1 MTNSNDNG
9 SASPQS
15 QPVQNTQ
22 INDVDFTGAPDCLQ
36 SPTDGLLRLAVGDG
50 RHMGLVTGWTTNWR
64 VFSESLSVPEVGCKQ
79 GAFWCAADYGE
90 STERK
95 RVSVKA
101 VSLIVLDVE
110 MKTEQPPPLAD
121 ALALCEAR
129 GWQAFGHTT
138 FTHTPD
144 APRYRLCMMPS
155 RNIKPEEL
163 RCLVDTVAQKLGL
176 ECSCDLAASGDPARL
191 YYNPRVASKADKGK
205 FEHGSV
211 EGAAVDVDAILATG
225 KPEAVKTA
233 SAPVLL
239 KGNGPLMDDLRSA
252 LEFLDPDPYDEWMAT
267 GMALKTAPLE
277 PQAKNELYH
286 EWSGKSDKY
295 SYTECQTKWESFRP
309 TKTSFRN
316 IFNKAMKLG
325 WVNPASDFELIARG
339 SNNQD
344 MLAETFAQR
353 YEGSLVYAHDF
364 GAWLEFNG
372 SQWLKDPTRKA
383 FEYAR
388 QLCREL
394 GDGKQTTRA
403 AFFSGVEQIAK
414 CDPRLS
420 CGSSEFDSDNYELNT
435 PAGVYDL
442 VTGEVKPHHPQQRL
456 TKITAVAP
464 TATQGGVF
472 LKTILEI
479 CGGDESL
486 VHFHKVSLG
495 AMLSGAKEEHWLVYW
510 FGTGRNGKNLLAD
523 LVFSILGE
531 YAHKLPSSALMSKKH
546 ESHPSELT
554 GLRGVRLA
562 LSSEIEEG
570 SFWNEARLK
579 ELTGDEFITARYMGR
594 DAFTFTK
601 SHKHLIL
608 GNHRPQIKTV
618 DEAIKNRVLLV
629 PFDVSFA
636 GREDRDLPQKMREEA
651 GFVLH
656 WLIEGHTAWIENGKR
671 LPSCEAVERATKGY
685 FAAQSTIEMWIDE
698 CCRKVDDPDRP
709 AGGWCTA
716 SELYDNY
723 QQWKRARGEGPVSQ
737 TRFGEFMGRAFVKAQ
752 SKKAAVYVGL
762 ELDRARS
769 AYESCLDD
777 IRQKVVGGG

>member
-1 MTNSNDNG
+1 MKTPAIAGAMAAALSNANRTETPQRLQSSIAAITDRCRANFKPQNIPADLKAIKG
-9 SASPQS
+9 WVVWVAKEKAKPQPGKFDKVPFYPSGRVRKGTQGDARDLAWLGTFEQALTVFNESPRYAGLGLAML
-15 QPVQNTQ
+15 PDWGLTAFDGDGCVNERGE
-22 INDVDFTGAPDCLQ
+22 IDADVDEVTQGTYTEVSPSGTGIRAFYKGTH
-36 SPTDGLLRLAVGDG
+36 PTAKNGKREVYSVTQFMTVTGDALDDTRTLRSLDEV
-50 RHMGLVTGWTTNWR
+50 RHMLGKM
-64 VFSESLSVPEVGCKQ
+64 FAKPEV
-79 GAFWCAADYGE
+79 AMPNPA
-90 STERK
+90 
-95 RVSVKA
+95 
-101 VSLIVLDVE
+101 
-110 MKTEQPPPLAD
+110 P
-121 ALALCEAR
+121 ALA
-129 GWQAFGHTT
+129 
-138 FTHTPD
+138 
-144 APRYRLCMMPS
+144 
-155 RNIKPEEL
+155 
-163 RCLVDTVAQKLGL
+163 
-176 ECSCDLAASGDPARL
+176 
-191 YYNPRVASKADKGK
+191 
-205 FEHGSV
+205 
-211 EGAAVDVDAILATG
+211 
-225 KPEAVKTA
+225 
-233 SAPVLL
+233 
-239 KGNGPLMDDLRSA
+239 KGNSLLLNDLRAA
-252 LEFLDPDPYDEWMAT
+252 LEFIDPDPHDEWVAT

-277 PQAKNELYH
+277 PQAKTDLYH
-286 EWSGKSDKY
+286 EWSAKSNKY
-295 SYTECQTKWESFRP
+295 NYAECQAKWESFNP
-309 TKTSFRN
+309 TKTSYKV
-316 IFNKAMKLG
+316 IFTKAQGLG
-325 WVNPASDFELIARG
+325 WINPVSSFELIARG
-339 SNNQD
+339 SSNQD

-372 SQWLKDPTRKA
+372 YQWLKDPTRKA

-394 GDGKQTTRA
+394 GDGRQTTRA
-403 AFFSGVEQIAK
+403 AFFGGVEQIAK

-420 CGSSEFDSDNYELNT
+420 CASSDFDSDNYVLNT
-435 PAGVYDL
+435 PSGVYDL
-442 VTGEVKPHHPQQRL
+442 RTGEIKPHHPEQRL

-464 TATQGGVF
+464 ATDQGGVF
-472 LKTILEI
+472 LKAINEI

-486 VHFHKVSLG
+486 VRFHQVSLG
-495 AMLSGAKEEHWLVYW
+495 AMLSGAREEHWLIYW

-523 LVFSILGE
+523 LVFFILGE

-579 ELTGDEFITARYMGR
+579 ELTGDEFITARYMR
-594 DAFTFTK
+594 QDAFTFTK

-636 GREDRDLPQKMREEA
+636 GREDRDLPEKIRAEA

-656 WLIEGHTAWIENGKR
+656 WLIEGHNAWMENGKR
-671 LPSCEAVERATKGY
+671 LPRCEAVQRATKGY

-709 AGGWCTA
+709 AGSWCTA
-716 SELYDNY
+716 SELYENY

-737 TRFGEFMGRAFVKAQ
+737 TRFGEFMGRTFVKAH

-762 ELDRARS
+762 ELDRAGVMP
-769 AYESCLDD
+769 
-777 IRQKVVGGG
+777 IRPPWTT

>member
-1 MTNSNDNG
+1 MKATTERCRANFNPQNIPADLKALKGWVVWQAREKTTPQPNKFDKVPYYPSGQMRKGTQGGEQDKSRLGTFEEAHTAFNDDARYAGLGLAMLPDWGLVAFDGDECLNEQG
-9 SASPQS
+9 EIEA
-15 QPVQNTQ
+15 
-22 INDVDFTGAPDCLQ
+22 DVDELTSGTYTEV
-36 SPTDGLLRLAVGDG
+36 SPSG
-50 RHMGLVTGWTTNWR
+50 RGIRAFFKGTHETKREGRREVYSATQFVTVTGLAFDDTRTL
-64 VFSESLSVPEVGCKQ
+64 LSVDV
-79 GAFWCAADYGE
+79 
-90 STERK
+90 
-95 RVSVKA
+95 VK
-101 VSLIVLDVE
+101 
-110 MKTEQPPPLAD
+110 PL
-121 ALALCEAR
+121 
-129 GWQAFGHTT
+129 
-138 FTHTPD
+138 
-144 APRYRLCMMPS
+144 
-155 RNIKPEEL
+155 
-163 RCLVDTVAQKLGL
+163 LGKMF
-176 ECSCDLAASGDPARL
+176 A
-191 YYNPRVASKADKGK
+191 N
-205 FEHGSV
+205 
-211 EGAAVDVDAILATG
+211 
-225 KPEAVKTA
+225 PEAVKPA
-233 SAPVLL
+233 LAPALV
-239 KGNGPLMDDLRSA
+239 KRNGPLMDDLRAA
-252 LEFLDPDPYDEWMAT
+252 LEFLDPAPYDEWLAT
-267 GMALKTAPLE
+267 GLALKTAPLE
-277 PQAKNELYH
+277 PQAKEELFH
-286 EWSGKSDKY
+286 EWSAKSEKY
-295 SYTECQTKWESFRP
+295 NYAMCQAKWESLRP
-309 TKTSFRN
+309 TKTSHKA
-316 IFNKAMKLG
+316 IFKKAMESG
-325 WVNPASDFELIARG
+325 WVNPASGFELIARG

-372 SQWLKDPTRKA
+372 RQWIKDPTRKA

-435 PAGVYDL
+435 PSGLYDL
-442 VTGEVKPHHPQQRL
+442 RTGEVKPHYPEQRL

-464 TATQGGVF
+464 TAAHGGVF
-472 LKTILEI
+472 LKAIREI

-486 VHFHKVSLG
+486 VRFHQVSLG
-495 AMLSGAKEEHWLVYW
+495 AMLSGAREEHWLVYW

-546 ESHPSELT
+546 ESHLSELT

-636 GREDRDLPQKMREEA
+636 GREDRDLPQKIRAEA

-656 WLIEGHTAWIENGKR
+656 WLIEGHTTWLENGKR
-671 LPSCEAVERATKGY
+671 LPKCEAVERATKGY

-709 AGGWCTA
+709 ASSWSTA
-716 SELYDNY
+716 SDLYDNY
-723 QQWKRARGEGPVSQ
+723 QQWKRARGEAPVSQ

-762 ELDRARS
+762 ELDQAGVIPMRPS
-769 AYESCLDD
+769 WTT
-777 IRQKVVGGG
+777 

>member
-1 MTNSNDNG
+1 MKNITERCRTNFNPQNIPADLKALKGWVVWQAREKTNPKPNKFDKVPYYPSGQLRIGTQG
-9 SASPQS
+9 SEQDKARLGTFEEAHTSFKENARYAGLGLAMLPDWGL
-15 QPVQNTQ
+15 VAFDGDGCLNEAGD
-22 INDVDFTGAPDCLQ
+22 IDVDIDELTSGTYTEV
-36 SPTDGLLRLAVGDG
+36 SPSGKGIRAFFKGTHETKREGG
-50 RHMGLVTGWTTNWR
+50 REIYSATQFVTVTGMAWDDTRTL
-64 VFSESLSVPEVGCKQ
+64 LSVDVVKPLLTKMFRESEVAK
-79 GAFWCAADYGE
+79 
-90 STERK
+90 
-95 RVSVKA
+95 
-101 VSLIVLDVE
+101 
-110 MKTEQPPPLAD
+110 PNP
-121 ALALCEAR
+121 
-129 GWQAFGHTT
+129 
-138 FTHTPD
+138 
-144 APRYRLCMMPS
+144 AP
-155 RNIKPEEL
+155 
-163 RCLVDTVAQKLGL
+163 A
-176 ECSCDLAASGDPARL
+176 
-191 YYNPRVASKADKGK
+191 
-205 FEHGSV
+205 
-211 EGAAVDVDAILATG
+211 
-225 KPEAVKTA
+225 
-233 SAPVLL
+233 LL
-239 KGNGPLMDDLRSA
+239 KGNGPLLDDLRAA
-252 LEFLDPDPYDEWMAT
+252 LEFIDPDPYDEWMAT
-267 GMALKTAPLE
+267 GLALKTAPLE
-277 PQAKNELYH
+277 QQAKNELYH
-286 EWSGKSDKY
+286 EWSAKSDKY
-295 SYTECQTKWESFRP
+295 NYAECQAKWESFRP
-309 TKTSFRN
+309 IRTTYRA
-316 IFNKAMKLG
+316 IFKKAQGLG
-325 WVNPASDFELIARG
+325 WVNPASGFELLARG

-344 MLAETFAQR
+344 MIAETFAQR

-372 SQWLKDPTRKA
+372 YQWLKDPTRKA

-420 CGSSEFDSDNYELNT
+420 CGSGEFDSDSYELNT
-435 PAGVYDL
+435 PSGVFDL
-442 VTGEVKPHHPQQRL
+442 RTGEVKPHYPEQRL

-464 TATQGGVF
+464 TVVHGGVF
-472 LKTILEI
+472 LKAIREI

-486 VHFHKVSLG
+486 VQFHQVSLG
-495 AMLSGAKEEHWLVYW
+495 AMLSGAREEHWLVYW

-523 LVFSILGE
+523 LIFSILGE

-554 GLRGVRLA
+554 GLRGVRLS

-636 GREDRDLPQKMREEA
+636 GREDRDLPQKIRAEA

-656 WLIEGHTAWIENGKR
+656 WLIEGHTAWIDNGKR
-671 LPSCEAVERATKGY
+671 LPQCDAVERATKGY

-716 SELYDNY
+716 SDLYENY
-723 QQWKRARGEGPVSQ
+723 QHWKRARGESPVSQ
-737 TRFGEFMGRAFVKAQ
+737 TRFGEFMARAYKKTKGKRGFV
-752 SKKAAVYVGL
+752 YIGL
-762 ELDRARS
+762 EIDQA
-769 AYESCLDD
+769 
-777 IRQKVVGGG
+777 GGEGMLMRPPWTT

>member
-1 MTNSNDNG
+1 M
-9 SASPQS
+9 
-15 QPVQNTQ
+15 
-22 INDVDFTGAPDCLQ
+22 PD
-36 SPTDGLLRLAVGDG
+36 
-50 RHMGLVTGWTTNWR
+50 TTEAMP
-64 VFSESLSVPEVGCKQ
+64 STLDS
-79 GAFWCAADYGE
+79 ADYPTVAQITARCRSEFEPQNIPSELKACKGWIVWKAKHKE
-90 STERK
+90 KPEPKRFAKTPHYISGQTRKGTQGST
-95 RVSVKA
+95 S
-101 VSLIVLDVE
+101 D
-110 MKTEQPPPLAD
+110 MDQLATFDD
-121 ALALCEAR
+121 ALAAFNANSTYAGLGFCMLPQWSLTALDLDECLDERGDMAADAHQLTQGTYREVSPSGTGIRAFFKGLYKTHRMGKREIYSTVQFVTVTGRAIDDTRKVRPVKEVQHLLDKIFAAR
-129 GWQAFGHTT
+129 LVS
-138 FTHTPD
+138 
-144 APRYRLCMMPS
+144 APAQHPAQMCHQQ
-155 RNIKPEEL
+155 
-163 RCLVDTVAQKLGL
+163 TVG
-176 ECSCDLAASGDPARL
+176 LAAD
-191 YYNPRVASKADKGK
+191 
-205 FEHGSV
+205 
-211 EGAAVDVDAILATG
+211 
-225 KPEAVKTA
+225 
-233 SAPVLL
+233 LL
-239 KGNGPLMDDLRSA
+239 SA
-252 LEFLDPDPYDEWMAT
+252 LDVLDAEEYGEWT
-267 GMALKTAPLE
+267 NNGNALKTAPLDKKTGLE
-277 PQAKNELYH
+277 IWLAYSQ
-286 EWSGKSDKY
+286 KSDKY
-295 SYTECQTKWESFRP
+295 NEQESVSKWLSFKPTRTSYKA
-309 TKTSFRN
+309 
-316 IFNKAMKLG
+316 IFSKAQGLG
-325 WVNPASDFELIARG
+325 WINPASGFELIARG

-372 SQWLKDPTRKA
+372 CQWLKDPTRKA

-403 AFFSGVEQIAK
+403 AFFGGVEQIAK

-435 PAGVYDL
+435 PSGVYDL
-442 VTGEVKPHHPQQRL
+442 RTGEVKHHHPKQRL
-456 TKITAVAP
+456 TKITTVAP
-464 TATQGGVF
+464 TAAHGGVF
-472 LKTILEI
+472 LKAIREI
-479 CGGDESL
+479 CGGDEHL
-486 VHFHKVSLG
+486 VRFHQVSLG

-523 LVFSILGE
+523 LLFSILGE

-554 GLRGVRLA
+554 GLRGVRMA

-636 GREDRDLPQKMREEA
+636 GREDRNLPQKIRAEA

-656 WLIEGHTAWIENGKR
+656 WLIEGHTAWMENGKR
-671 LPSCEAVERATKGY
+671 LPKCDAVERATKGY
-685 FAAQSTIEMWIDE
+685 FASQSTIEMWVDE

-716 SELYDNY
+716 SELYENY
-723 QQWKRARGEGPVSQ
+723 QQWKRARGEAPVSQ
-737 TRFGEFMGRAFVKAQ
+737 TRFGEFMGRAFVKTQ
-752 SKKAAVYVGL
+752 SKKATVYVGL
-762 ELDRARS
+762 ELDRARVMPMTP
-769 AYESCLDD
+769 AWTT
-777 IRQKVVGGG
+777 

>member
-1 MTNSNDNG
+1 MMHPKENG
-9 SASPQS
+9 LTSPQS
-15 QPVQNTQ
+15 QPAQITRQQNYIYPADFIETVTRRCRDNFKPQ
-22 INDVDFTGAPDCLQ
+22 NIPDELKEIKGWVVWRAGEKKNPHPDKFDKKPYYPSGSIRSGAQGTVEDKARLGTFDEALKAFKENDRYAGLGLAMLPDWVLTAFDGDGCLNEQGDIDADVDELTQGTYTEVSPSGKGIRAFFIGDHPTVRNDKREIYSSIQFVTVTGDALDDTPIPKLRDLEEVRPMLGKMFAKPEVVKPAPAL
-36 SPTDGLLRLAVGDG
+36 VKGDG
-50 RHMGLVTGWTTNWR
+50 
-64 VFSESLSVPEVGCKQ
+64 S
-79 GAFWCAADYGE
+79 
-90 STERK
+90 
-95 RVSVKA
+95 
-101 VSLIVLDVE
+101 
-110 MKTEQPPPLAD
+110 
-121 ALALCEAR
+121 
-129 GWQAFGHTT
+129 
-138 FTHTPD
+138 
-144 APRYRLCMMPS
+144 
-155 RNIKPEEL
+155 
-163 RCLVDTVAQKLGL
+163 
-176 ECSCDLAASGDPARL
+176 
-191 YYNPRVASKADKGK
+191 
-205 FEHGSV
+205 
-211 EGAAVDVDAILATG
+211 
-225 KPEAVKTA
+225 
-233 SAPVLL
+233 
-239 KGNGPLMDDLRSA
+239 LMDDLRAA
-252 LEFLDPDPYDEWMAT
+252 LEFIDPDPYDEWMAT
-267 GMALKTAPLE
+267 GLALKTAPLE
-277 PQAKNELYH
+277 QQAKNELYH
-286 EWSGKSDKY
+286 EWSAKSDKY
-295 SYTECQTKWESFRP
+295 DYAECQAKWESFRP
-309 TKTSFRN
+309 TKTSYKA
-316 IFNKAMKLG
+316 IFKKAMGSG
-325 WVNPASDFELIARG
+325 WVNPASSFELIARG

-353 YEGSLVYAHDF
+353 YEGSLIYAHDF

-372 SQWLKDPTRKA
+372 YQWLKDPTRKA

-420 CGSSEFDSDNYELNT
+420 CGSSEFDCDNYELNT
-435 PAGVYDL
+435 PSGVYDL
-442 VTGEVKPHHPQQRL
+442 RTGEVKAHDPQQRL

-464 TATQGGVF
+464 TAAHGGVF
-472 LKTILEI
+472 LKAIREI

-486 VHFHKVSLG
+486 VRFHQVSLG
-495 AMLSGAKEEHWLVYW
+495 AMLSGAREEHWLVYW

-601 SHKHLIL
+601 THKHLIL

-636 GREDRDLPQKMREEA
+636 GREDRDLPQKIRAEA

-656 WLIEGHTAWIENGKR
+656 WLIEGHTAWLENGKR
-671 LPSCEAVERATKGY
+671 LPKCEAVERATKGY

-698 CCRKVDDPDRP
+698 CCRKVDDRDRP
-709 AGGWCTA
+709 ASSWCTA

-723 QQWKRARGEGPVSQ
+723 QQWKRARGEAPVSQ
-737 TRFGEFMGRAFVKAQ
+737 TRFGEFMARAYEKTKGSRGF
-752 SKKAAVYVGL
+752 VYVGL
-762 ELDRARS
+762 ELDQAGVIPMRPS
-769 AYESCLDD
+769 WTT
-777 IRQKVVGGG
+777 

>member
-1 MTNSNDNG
+1 MTHPKENG
-9 SASPQS
+9 STSPQS
-15 QPVQNTQ
+15 QPAQITTQRIYIYPSCFCEMVTRRCRANFKPQNIPADLKAIKGWVLWVVKEKANAQPDKFEKVPFYPSGQLRKGTQ
-22 INDVDFTGAPDCLQ
+22 GSEEDRTQLGTFDEALAEFNESPLYAGLGLAMLQDWGLVAFDGDGCLNEMEEIEADVDELTQGTYTEVSPSGKGIRAFFTGTH
-36 SPTDGLLRLAVGDG
+36 PTARNGKREIYSKTQFVT
-50 RHMGLVTGWTTNWR
+50 VTGDALDGSRTLQELKEVRPMLTKM
-64 VFSESLSVPEVGCKQ
+64 FAKPEVAK
-79 GAFWCAADYGE
+79 
-90 STERK
+90 
-95 RVSVKA
+95 
-101 VSLIVLDVE
+101 
-110 MKTEQPPPLAD
+110 PNP
-121 ALALCEAR
+121 
-129 GWQAFGHTT
+129 
-138 FTHTPD
+138 
-144 APRYRLCMMPS
+144 APT
-155 RNIKPEEL
+155 
-163 RCLVDTVAQKLGL
+163 LV
-176 ECSCDLAASGDPARL
+176 
-191 YYNPRVASKADKGK
+191 
-205 FEHGSV
+205 
-211 EGAAVDVDAILATG
+211 
-225 KPEAVKTA
+225 
-233 SAPVLL
+233 
-239 KGNGPLMDDLRSA
+239 KGNGLLIGDLRAA
-252 LEFLDPDPYDEWMAT
+252 LEFIDPDPHDEWVSI
-267 GMALKTAPLE
+267 GHALKTAPLE
-277 PQAKNELYH
+277 PQAKEELYH
-286 EWSGKSDKY
+286 EWSAKSDKY
-295 SYTECQTKWESFRP
+295 NYAECQAKWDSFRP
-309 TKTSFRN
+309 TKTSYKA
-316 IFNKAMKLG
+316 IFKKAQGLG
-325 WVNPASDFELIARG
+325 WVNPASSFELIARG

-372 SQWLKDPTRKA
+372 YQWIKDPTRKA

-403 AFFSGVEQIAK
+403 AFFIGVEQIAK

-420 CGSSEFDSDNYELNT
+420 CGSGDFDCNNYELNT
-435 PAGVYDL
+435 PSGLYDL
-442 VTGEVKPHHPQQRL
+442 RTGEFNPHYPEQRL

-464 TATQGGVF
+464 TAAHGGVF
-472 LKTILEI
+472 LKAIREI

-486 VHFHKVSLG
+486 VRFHQVSLG
-495 AMLSGAKEEHWLVYW
+495 AMLSGAREEHWLIYW

-531 YAHKLPSSALMSKKH
+531 YAHKLPSSALMSKKY

-579 ELTGDEFITARYMGR
+579 ELTGDDFITARYMGR

-636 GREDRDLPQKMREEA
+636 GREDRDLPQKIRAEA

-656 WLIEGHTAWIENGKR
+656 WLIEGHTAWMENGKR
-671 LPSCEAVERATKGY
+671 LPKCDSVERATNGY
-685 FAAQSTIEMWIDE
+685 FAAQSTIEMWIKE
-698 CCRKVDDPDRP
+698 RCRKVDDPDRP

-762 ELDRARS
+762 ELDRAG
-769 AYESCLDD
+769 
-777 IRQKVVGGG
+777 VMPMGPPWTT

>member
-1 MTNSNDNG
+1 MSLQLTNS
-9 SASPQS
+9 
-15 QPVQNTQ
+15 
-22 INDVDFTGAPDCLQ
+22 
-36 SPTDGLLRLAVGDG
+36 PTAFAAHPLRV
-50 RHMGLVTGWTTNWR
+50 
-64 VFSESLSVPEVGCKQ
+64 
-79 GAFWCAADYGE
+79 
-90 STERK
+90 
-95 RVSVKA
+95 
-101 VSLIVLDVE
+101 
-110 MKTEQPPPLAD
+110 
-121 ALALCEAR
+121 
-129 GWQAFGHTT
+129 
-138 FTHTPD
+138 
-144 APRYRLCMMPS
+144 
-155 RNIKPEEL
+155 
-163 RCLVDTVAQKLGL
+163 
-176 ECSCDLAASGDPARL
+176 AASS
-191 YYNPRVASKADKGK
+191 N
-205 FEHGSV
+205 
-211 EGAAVDVDAILATG
+211 
-225 KPEAVKTA
+225 
-233 SAPVLL
+233 
-239 KGNGPLMDDLRSA
+239 
-252 LEFLDPDPYDEWMAT
+252 
-267 GMALKTAPLE
+267 
-277 PQAKNELYH
+277 
-286 EWSGKSDKY
+286 
-295 SYTECQTKWESFRP
+295 
-309 TKTSFRN
+309 KTSYRS
-316 IFNKAMKLG
+316 IFKKAQGLG
-325 WVNPASDFELIARG
+325 WVNPESGFELIARG
-339 SNNQD
+339 SKNQD

-353 YEGSLVYAHDF
+353 YEGSLVFAHDF

-372 SQWLKDPTRKA
+372 YQWIKDPTRKA

-435 PAGVYDL
+435 PSGLYDL
-442 VTGEVKPHHPQQRL
+442 RTGEVKPHHPEQRQ

-464 TATQGGVF
+464 TAAHGGVF
-472 LKTILEI
+472 LKAIREI

-486 VHFHKVSLG
+486 VRFHQMSLG
-495 AMLSGAKEEHWLVYW
+495 AMLSGAREEHWLIYW

-636 GREDRDLPQKMREEA
+636 GREDRDLPQKIRAEA

-656 WLIEGHTAWIENGKR
+656 WLIEGHTAWLENGKR
-671 LPSCEAVERATKGY
+671 LPKCEAVERATKGY

-709 AGGWCTA
+709 ASSWSTA

-723 QQWKRARGEGPVSQ
+723 QQWKRARGESPVSH
-737 TRFGEFMGRAFVKAQ
+737 TRFGEFMVR
-752 SKKAAVYVGL
+752 
-762 ELDRARS
+762 
-769 AYESCLDD
+769 AYEKTRGSGGVIFRHKGASCFRH
-777 IRQKVVGGG
+777 IGASCKRSN

>member
-1 MTNSNDNG
+1 MNQPKLNG
-9 SASPQS
+9 SA
-15 QPVQNTQ
+15 
-22 INDVDFTGAPDCLQ
+22 ALQ
-36 SPTDGLLRLAVGDG
+36 SLPAQKTFNYATKVIGALDWLETPTEGPFRLAIGDG
-50 RHMGLVTGWTTNWR
+50 CRMGQIIGWSINWQDL
-64 VFSESLSVPEVGCKQ
+64 SESLSVPEVGQKL
-79 GAFWCAADYGE
+79 GAFWCAADYGGR
-90 STERK
+90 TK
-95 RVSVKA
+95 RIRDNVQG

-110 MKTEQPPPLAD
+110 SKTKQPPPLAD

-129 GWQAFGHTT
+129 GWQAFAHTT
-138 FTHTPD
+138 YTHKPN
-144 APRYRLCMMPS
+144 APRYRLCMAPS
-155 RNIKPEEL
+155 RTIKPEEL
-163 RCLVDTVAQKLGL
+163 RRLIEAVAQELDL
-176 ECSCDLAASGDPARL
+176 ECACDLAASGDPARL
-191 YYNPRVASKADKGK
+191 YYTPRVASEDDKAI
-205 FEHGSV
+205 FEHGAV
-211 EGAAVDVDAILATG
+211 EGGAVDVDEMLKKG
-225 KPEAVKTA
+225 KPEVVKP
-233 SAPVLL
+233 APTPALA
-239 KGNGPLMDDLRSA
+239 KGNGPLMDDLRAA
-252 LEFLDPDPYDEWMAT
+252 LEFINPNPYDEWTDT
-267 GMALKTAPLE
+267 GLALKTAPLE

-286 EWSGKSDKY
+286 EWSRRSDKY
-295 SYTECQTKWESFRP
+295 NYDECQAKWESFRP
-309 TKTSFRN
+309 TRTSYKG
-316 IFNKAMKLG
+316 IFKKAMGLG
-325 WVNPASDFELIARG
+325 WINPASGFELIARG

-353 YEGSLVYAHDF
+353 YEGSLIYAHDF

-372 SQWLKDPTRKA
+372 CQWVKDPTRKA

-420 CGSSEFDSDNYELNT
+420 CGSSEFDSDNYQLNT
-435 PAGVYDL
+435 PSGVYEL
-442 VTGEVKPHHPQQRL
+442 RTGVVKAHHPEQRL

-464 TATQGGVF
+464 TAAHGGVF
-472 LKTILEI
+472 LKAIREI
-479 CGGDESL
+479 CGGDECL
-486 VHFHKVSLG
+486 VRFHQVSLG
-495 AMLSGAKEEHWLVYW
+495 AMLSGAREEHWLIYW

-523 LVFSILGE
+523 LVFAVLGE

-636 GREDRDLPQKMREEA
+636 GREDRDLPLKIRAEA

-656 WLIEGHTAWIENGKR
+656 WLIAGHTAWLENGKR
-671 LPSCEAVERATKGY
+671 LPKCEAVERATKGY

-698 CCRKVDDPDRP
+698 CCQKVNDPDRP
-709 AGGWCTA
+709 TSSWCTA

-737 TRFGEFMGRAFVKAQ
+737 TRFGEFMARAYEKTKGSRGF
-752 SKKAAVYVGL
+752 VYVGL
-762 ELDRARS
+762 ELGQAGVMPMRLPRTT
-769 AYESCLDD
+769 
-777 IRQKVVGGG
+777 

>member
-1 MTNSNDNG
+1 VNQSKENG

-15 QPVQNTQ
+15 QPAQKTLSNT
-22 INDVDFTGAPDCLQ
+22 INFTGDRLQ
-36 SPTDGLLRLAVGDG
+36 SPTDGLFHLACGDG
-50 RHMGLVTGWTTNWR
+50 VNMGQVTEWTTNWDD
-64 VFSESLSVPEVGCKQ
+64 FSESLSVPEVGEKR
-79 GAFWCAADYGE
+79 GPFWCAADYGGR
-90 STERK
+90 TK
-95 RVSVKA
+95 RIHDNVQG

-110 MKTEQPPPLAD
+110 AKAKQPPPLAD
-121 ALALCEAR
+121 ALALCETR

-138 FTHTPD
+138 YTHTPE
-144 APRYRLCMMPS
+144 APRYRLCMAPS
-155 RNIKPEEL
+155 RTIKPEEL
-163 RCLVDTVAQKLGL
+163 RRLIDAVAQELDL
-176 ECSCDLAASGDPARL
+176 ECACDLPASGDSARL
-191 YYNPRVASKADKGK
+191 YYTPRVACEADRAT
-205 FEHGSV
+205 FEHGAV
-211 EGAAVDVDAILATG
+211 EGATVDVDEMLASG
-225 KPEAVKTA
+225 KPEFVKP
-233 SAPVLL
+233 APAPALV
-239 KGNGPLMDDLRSA
+239 KGNGQLMDDLRAA
-252 LEFLDPDPYDEWMAT
+252 LEFLDPDPYDEWTDT
-267 GMALKTAPLE
+267 GHALKTAPLV
-277 PQAKNELYH
+277 PQAKEELYH
-286 EWSGKSDKY
+286 EWSEKSAKY
-295 SYTECQTKWESFRP
+295 NRSECQATWESFKP
-309 TKTSFRN
+309 TRTSYKA
-316 IFNKAMKLG
+316 IFKKAMGLG
-325 WVNPASDFELIARG
+325 WVNPASGFELIARG
-339 SNNQD
+339 SNSQD

-353 YEGSLVYAHDF
+353 YEGALAYAHDF

-372 SQWLKDPTRKA
+372 FQWIKDPTRKA

-420 CGSSEFDSDNYELNT
+420 CGSGEFDCDNYELNT
-435 PAGVYDL
+435 PSGLYDL
-442 VTGEVKPHHPQQRL
+442 RTGEVKPHHPGQRL

-464 TATQGGVF
+464 TAAHGGVF
-472 LKTILEI
+472 LKAIREI

-486 VHFHKVSLG
+486 VRFHQVSLG
-495 AMLSGAKEEHWLVYW
+495 AMLSGAREEHWLVYW

-523 LVFSILGE
+523 LVCLILGE

-579 ELTGDEFITARYMGR
+579 ELTGDERITARYMGR
-594 DAFTFTK
+594 DAFTFIKT
-601 SHKHLIL
+601 HKHLIL

-636 GREDRDLPQKMREEA
+636 GREDRDLPQKIRAEA

-656 WLIEGHTAWIENGKR
+656 WLLEGHKAWLENGKR
-671 LPSCEAVERATKGY
+671 LPQCEAVQRATKGY

-698 CCRKVDDPDRP
+698 CCRKVNDPDRP
-709 AGGWCTA
+709 AGGWCSA
-716 SELYDNY
+716 SELYENY
-723 QQWKRARGEGPVSQ
+723 QHWKRARGETPVSQ
-737 TRFGEFMGRAFVKAQ
+737 TRFGESMGRTFVKAQ

-762 ELDRARS
+762 EIERAGVMPMTPVWTR
-769 AYESCLDD
+769 
-777 IRQKVVGGG
+777 

>member
-1 MTNSNDNG
+1 MKTITEQCRKNF
-9 SASPQS
+9 SPQNIPADLKALKGWVVWQAREKAKP
-15 QPVQNTQ
+15 QPNKFDKVPYYPSGQMRKGTQ
-22 INDVDFTGAPDCLQ
+22 GGEQDKARLGTFDEAHTAFNDDARYAGLGLAMLPDWGLVAFDGDGCLNEAGDIDHDVDELTSGTYTEI
-36 SPTDGLLRLAVGDG
+36 SPSGSGIRAFFKGTHETKRVGS
-50 RHMGLVTGWTTNWR
+50 REIYSATQFVTVTGRAFDDTRTL
-64 VFSESLSVPEVGCKQ
+64 LSVDVVKPLLTKMFTKPEVAKPNP
-79 GAFWCAADYGE
+79 
-90 STERK
+90 T
-95 RVSVKA
+95 
-101 VSLIVLDVE
+101 
-110 MKTEQPPPLAD
+110 P
-121 ALALCEAR
+121 AL
-129 GWQAFGHTT
+129 T
-138 FTHTPD
+138 
-144 APRYRLCMMPS
+144 
-155 RNIKPEEL
+155 
-163 RCLVDTVAQKLGL
+163 
-176 ECSCDLAASGDPARL
+176 
-191 YYNPRVASKADKGK
+191 
-205 FEHGSV
+205 
-211 EGAAVDVDAILATG
+211 
-225 KPEAVKTA
+225 
-233 SAPVLL
+233 
-239 KGNGPLMDDLRSA
+239 KGNGQLLDDLQAA
-252 LEFLDPDPYDEWMAT
+252 LEFIDPDPHDEWVAT

-277 PQAKNELYH
+277 SKVKEELYH
-286 EWSGKSDKY
+286 DWSAKSDKY
-295 SYTECQTKWESFRP
+295 NQAECQSKWDSLRP
-309 TKTSFRN
+309 TKTSYKA
-316 IFNKAMKLG
+316 IFSKAQGLG
-325 WVNPASDFELIARG
+325 WFNPASSFELIARG

-372 SQWLKDPTRKA
+372 YQWIKDPTRKA

-414 CDPRLS
+414 CDPRLT
-420 CGSSEFDSDNYELNT
+420 CESSEFDSDNYELNT
-435 PAGVYDL
+435 PSGVYDL
-442 VTGEVKPHHPQQRL
+442 RTGEVKPHHPKQRL

-464 TATQGGVF
+464 TAAHGGVF
-472 LKTILEI
+472 LKAIREI
-479 CGGDESL
+479 CSGDESL

-579 ELTGDEFITARYMGR
+579 ELTGDEYITARYMGR
-594 DAFTFTK
+594 DAFTFNK

-636 GREDRDLPQKMREEA
+636 GREDRDLPQKIREEA

-656 WLIEGHTAWIENGKR
+656 WLIEGHTAWIDNGKR
-671 LPSCEAVERATKGY
+671 LPQCDAVERATKGY
-685 FAAQSTIEMWIDE
+685 FAAQSTIEMWLDE
-698 CCRKVDDPDRP
+698 CCRRVDDPDRP

-716 SELYDNY
+716 SELYENY
-723 QQWKRARGEGPVSQ
+723 QLWKRARGEGPISQ
-737 TRFGEFMGRAFVKAQ
+737 TRFGEIMGRTFIKTQ
-752 SKKAAVYVGL
+752 SKRAAVYVGL
-762 ELDRARS
+762 ELDRAGVMPVTPAWTR
-769 AYESCLDD
+769 
-777 IRQKVVGGG
+777 

>member
-1 MTNSNDNG
+1 MNHPKENG
-9 SASPQS
+9 LTSPQS
-15 QPVQNTQ
+15 QPVQTTTPENYTYPADFIQTVTRRCRDNFKPQNIPDELKAIKGWVVWKAKTHKELGRFGKVPFYPSGGSREGTQ
-22 INDVDFTGAPDCLQ
+22 GTDQDKARLGTFEEALKAFEARPRYAGLGLAMLPDWGLTAFDGDGCLNEQGDIDADVDELTQGTYTEV
-36 SPTDGLLRLAVGDG
+36 SPSGKGIRAFFIGEHPTVRNGKREIYSSIQFVT
-50 RHMGLVTGWTTNWR
+50 VTGDALDDTLTLRNLDEVR
-64 VFSESLSVPEVGCKQ
+64 PMLGKMFAKPEV
-79 GAFWCAADYGE
+79 
-90 STERK
+90 
-95 RVSVKA
+95 VK
-101 VSLIVLDVE
+101 
-110 MKTEQPPPLAD
+110 
-121 ALALCEAR
+121 
-129 GWQAFGHTT
+129 
-138 FTHTPD
+138 
-144 APRYRLCMMPS
+144 
-155 RNIKPEEL
+155 
-163 RCLVDTVAQKLGL
+163 
-176 ECSCDLAASGDPARL
+176 
-191 YYNPRVASKADKGK
+191 
-205 FEHGSV
+205 
-211 EGAAVDVDAILATG
+211 
-225 KPEAVKTA
+225 
-233 SAPVLL
+233 SAPAPALV

-252 LEFLDPDPYDEWMAT
+252 LEFLDPDPYDKWT
-267 GMALKTAPLE
+267 DIGHALKTAPLE
-277 PQAKNELYH
+277 PQAKEELFH
-286 EWSGKSDKY
+286 EWSQRSDKY
-295 SYTECQTKWESFRP
+295 DYDECQAKWESFRP
-309 TKTSFRN
+309 TRTSYKA
-316 IFNKAMKLG
+316 IFKQAMELD
-325 WVNPASDFELIARG
+325 WVNPASGFELIARG

-344 MLAETFAQR
+344 MLAEIFAQR

-372 SQWLKDPTRKA
+372 YQWLKDPTRKA

-435 PAGVYDL
+435 PSGLYDL
-442 VTGEVKPHHPQQRL
+442 RTGEVKPHHPEQRL

-464 TATQGGVF
+464 TAAHGGVF
-472 LKTILEI
+472 LKAIREI
-479 CGGDESL
+479 CGRDESL
-486 VHFHKVSLG
+486 VLFHQVSLG
-495 AMLSGAKEEHWLVYW
+495 AMLSGAREEHWLIYW

-546 ESHPSELT
+546 ESHLSELT

-636 GREDRDLPQKMREEA
+636 GREDRDLPQKIRAEA

-656 WLIEGHTAWIENGKR
+656 WLIEGHTAWMENGKR
-671 LPSCEAVERATKGY
+671 LPKCEAVERATKGY
-685 FAAQSTIEMWIDE
+685 FAAQSTIEMWIEE

-709 AGGWCTA
+709 ASSWCTA

-737 TRFGEFMGRAFVKAQ
+737 TRFGEFMARAYEKTKGSRGF
-752 SKKAAVYVGL
+752 VYVGL
-762 ELDRARS
+762 ELGQAGVMPMRPPWTT
-769 AYESCLDD
+769 
-777 IRQKVVGGG
+777 

>member
-1 MTNSNDNG
+1 MTHPKENG

-15 QPVQNTQ
+15 QPAQITTQKNYIYPADFIEMVTRRCRENFNPQNIPTNLKAIKGWVVWKADEKANPQPDKFDKKPFYPSGQIRKGTQ
-22 INDVDFTGAPDCLQ
+22 GTAEDKARLGTFDEAMKAFKECPRYAGLGLAMLPDWALTAFDGDGCLNEQGDIDADVDELTQGTYKEV
-36 SPTDGLLRLAVGDG
+36 SPSGKGIRAFFIGEHPAVRNDK
-50 RHMGLVTGWTTNWR
+50 REIYSSIQFVTVTGDALDDTRTLRNLEEVR
-64 VFSESLSVPEVGCKQ
+64 PMLGKMFAKPEVAKPNP
-79 GAFWCAADYGE
+79 A
-90 STERK
+90 
-95 RVSVKA
+95 
-101 VSLIVLDVE
+101 
-110 MKTEQPPPLAD
+110 P
-121 ALALCEAR
+121 ALA
-129 GWQAFGHTT
+129 
-138 FTHTPD
+138 
-144 APRYRLCMMPS
+144 
-155 RNIKPEEL
+155 
-163 RCLVDTVAQKLGL
+163 
-176 ECSCDLAASGDPARL
+176 
-191 YYNPRVASKADKGK
+191 
-205 FEHGSV
+205 
-211 EGAAVDVDAILATG
+211 
-225 KPEAVKTA
+225 
-233 SAPVLL
+233 

-252 LEFLDPDPYDEWMAT
+252 LEFLDPDPYDEWT
-267 GMALKTAPLE
+267 DIGHALKTAPLE

-286 EWSGKSDKY
+286 EWSMKSDKY
-295 SYTECQTKWESFRP
+295 DYAECQAKWESFKP
-309 TKTSFRN
+309 TRTSYKA
-316 IFNKAMKLG
+316 IFKKAMGLG
-325 WVNPASDFELIARG
+325 WVNPASGFELIARG
-339 SNNQD
+339 SNSQD
-344 MLAETFAQR
+344 MIAETFAQR
-353 YEGSLVYAHDF
+353 YEGSLIYAHDF

-372 SQWLKDPTRKA
+372 YQWLRDPTRKA

-435 PAGVYDL
+435 PSGLYDL
-442 VTGEVKPHHPQQRL
+442 RTGEVKPHHPEQRL

-464 TATQGGVF
+464 TAAHGGVF
-472 LKTILEI
+472 LKAIREI

-486 VHFHKVSLG
+486 VRFHQVSLG
-495 AMLSGAKEEHWLVYW
+495 AMLSGAREEHWLVYW

-546 ESHPSELT
+546 ESHLSELT

-636 GREDRDLPQKMREEA
+636 GREDRDLPQKIRAEA

-656 WLIEGHTAWIENGKR
+656 WLIEGHTAWLENGKR
-671 LPSCEAVERATKGY
+671 LPKCEAVERATKGY

-709 AGGWCTA
+709 ASSWSTA
-716 SELYDNY
+716 SELYENY

-737 TRFGEFMGRAFVKAQ
+737 TRFGEFMARAYEKTRGSRGF
-752 SKKAAVYVGL
+752 VYVGL
-762 ELDRARS
+762 ELGQAGVMPMRPPWTT
-769 AYESCLDD
+769 
-777 IRQKVVGGG
+777 

>member
-1 MTNSNDNG
+1 MTHPKENG

-15 QPVQNTQ
+15 QPVQTTTPKNYTYPADFIETVTRRCRDNFKPQ
-22 INDVDFTGAPDCLQ
+22 NIPAELKAIKGWVVWKAGEKKNPHPDKFDKKPYYPSGSLRTGAQGTAEDKARLGTFYEALKAFKDGPRYAGLGLAMLPDWGLTAFDGDGCLNEQKEIEADVDELTQGTYTEV
-36 SPTDGLLRLAVGDG
+36 SPSGKGIRAFFIGEHPTVRNGKREIYSTIQFVT
-50 RHMGLVTGWTTNWR
+50 VTGDAVDDTRTLKDLEEVRPMLGNMF
-64 VFSESLSVPEVGCKQ
+64 VKPEV
-79 GAFWCAADYGE
+79 A
-90 STERK
+90 
-95 RVSVKA
+95 
-101 VSLIVLDVE
+101 
-110 MKTEQPPPLAD
+110 QPNP
-121 ALALCEAR
+121 ALAL
-129 GWQAFGHTT
+129 
-138 FTHTPD
+138 
-144 APRYRLCMMPS
+144 
-155 RNIKPEEL
+155 
-163 RCLVDTVAQKLGL
+163 V
-176 ECSCDLAASGDPARL
+176 
-191 YYNPRVASKADKGK
+191 
-205 FEHGSV
+205 
-211 EGAAVDVDAILATG
+211 
-225 KPEAVKTA
+225 
-233 SAPVLL
+233 

-252 LEFLDPDPYDEWMAT
+252 LEFIDPDPHDEWVSI
-267 GMALKTAPLE
+267 GHALKTAPLE
-277 PQAKNELYH
+277 PQAKEELYH
-286 EWSGKSDKY
+286 EWSAKSDKY
-295 SYTECQTKWESFRP
+295 SYAECQAKWESFKP
-309 TKTSFRN
+309 TKTSYKA
-316 IFNKAMKLG
+316 IFKKAMGFG
-325 WVNPASDFELIARG
+325 WNNPASSFELIARG

-353 YEGSLVYAHDF
+353 YEGSLIYAHDF

-372 SQWLKDPTRKA
+372 RQWLKDPTRKA

-388 QLCREL
+388 QLCREF

-403 AFFSGVEQIAK
+403 AFFGGVEQIAK

-435 PAGVYDL
+435 PSGVYDL
-442 VTGEVKPHHPQQRL
+442 RTGEVMPHHPEQRL

-464 TATQGGVF
+464 TAAHGGVF
-472 LKTILEI
+472 LKAIREI

-486 VHFHKVSLG
+486 ICFHQVSLG
-495 AMLSGAKEEHWLVYW
+495 AMLSGAREEHWLVYW

-523 LVFSILGE
+523 LFFWILGE

-636 GREDRDLPQKMREEA
+636 GREDRDLPQKIRAEA

-656 WLIEGHTAWIENGKR
+656 WLIEGHTAWLENGKR
-671 LPSCEAVERATKGY
+671 LPKCEAVERATKGY

-698 CCRKVDDPDRP
+698 CCSKVDDPDRP
-709 AGGWCTA
+709 ASSWRTA

-723 QQWKRARGEGPVSQ
+723 QQWKRARGEAPVSQ
-737 TRFGEFMGRAFVKAQ
+737 TRFGEFMARAYDKTKGSRGFV
-752 SKKAAVYVGL
+752 YIGL
-762 ELDRARS
+762 ELDQAGVIPMRPTWTT
-769 AYESCLDD
+769 
-777 IRQKVVGGG
+777 